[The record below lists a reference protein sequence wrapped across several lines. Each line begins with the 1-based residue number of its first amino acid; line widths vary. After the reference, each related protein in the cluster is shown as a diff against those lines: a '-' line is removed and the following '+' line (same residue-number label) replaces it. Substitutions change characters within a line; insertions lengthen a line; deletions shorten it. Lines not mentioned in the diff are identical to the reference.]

1 MARMARRSLIEQL
14 DEAVQAIIIHP
25 STPLPGVDVRIAPLI
40 SVAAE
45 LRDLPRPDFKARL
58 KADLEREISSMRNS
72 MLSNSTRSQGTTT
85 AVNPIREGFHTITPY
100 LIVDEAAGLID
111 FVKDAFG
118 ADELYRGTG
127 SGAGIHCEVR
137 IGDSMVMIGGGGGLR
152 VKVMPTSLHLYVNDT
167 DAVYQRALQAGATS
181 VAQPVDQ
188 SYGDREAGVKD
199 LAGNYWWIATHKGK
213 KYIPEGLRSVTP
225 YLHPRG
231 ADRMVDFLKRA
242 FGAEESGV
250 YRSPDGTIVHA
261 KVRIGS
267 SLIEMGEAHGEYQP
281 MPTTIYMYVENADA
295 VYKAALAA
303 GGTSLSEPADQ
314 PYGDRNGGVR
324 DPFGNEW
331 YIATHISDV
340 GM

>member
-1 MARMARRSLIEQL
+1 MARRSLIEQL

-118 ADELYRGTG
+118 A
-127 SGAGIHCEVR
+127 
-137 IGDSMVMIGGGGGLR
+137 
-152 VKVMPTSLHLYVNDT
+152 
-167 DAVYQRALQAGATS
+167 
-181 VAQPVDQ
+181 
-188 SYGDREAGVKD
+188 
-199 LAGNYWWIATHKGK
+199 
-213 KYIPEGLRSVTP
+213 
-225 YLHPRG
+225 
-231 ADRMVDFLKRA
+231 
-242 FGAEESGV
+242 EESGV